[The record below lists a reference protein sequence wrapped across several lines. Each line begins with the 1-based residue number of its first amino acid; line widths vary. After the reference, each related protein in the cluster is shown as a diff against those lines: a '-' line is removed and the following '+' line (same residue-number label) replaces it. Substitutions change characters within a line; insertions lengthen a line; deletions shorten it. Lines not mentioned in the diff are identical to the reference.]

1 MEFKKYSKIPQDFVE
16 QYTRSHYRVVGKHKH
31 TALKPCHWLE
41 QKLLTGRDN
50 RNCYKGYWGIKS
62 ETCIQ
67 NSPSYPFCNHNCA
80 FCWRLPNGNL
90 DSKFTVEPD
99 DPVYL
104 IDELIRHHKNIIENN
119 YPLEKSI
126 QNLNNIREI
135 MHFILKNADYTNL
148 SKIKISANTLYET
161 FSKAIPKGQLNNAL
175 TLLRATDVL
184 LTDDMTHFSPTPEVQ
199 QIIKENKEDP
209 SIIID
214 KKITNEQDLKKT
226 HQSALNPCHAAISLD
241 GEPTLY
247 PFIGEFIGEFRKRRF
262 TTFIVTNG
270 TCPDVIQSLE
280 DNAELPTILYVT
292 LPPPNLDLYYKICK
306 PRSDKTWE
314 KIHQTLKLL
323 KNLKTRTVLRITSVK
338 NLNITPNLIEQ
349 YVALINDI
357 QPNFLDIK
365 GFTLEGGSMTI
376 SNRLGTDHTGAYYV
390 PEFEDLFQF
399 ALELQNKGNY
409 EIIQTHQKSRDI
421 LLRINWPKNKSI
433 KIEKNEI

>member
-1 MEFKKYSKIPQDFVE
+1 MESKKLVKIPQQFVE

-41 QKLLTGRDN
+41 QKMLTGRDN

-104 IDELIRHHKNIIENN
+104 VDELIRHQKNIIENN
-119 YPLEKSI
+119 YPLEKSL
-126 QNLNNIREI
+126 QNLNNMREI
-135 MHFILKNADYTNL
+135 MCIMLKKIEQDNL
-148 SKIKISANTLYET
+148 SNTKLSAVDIRGIIPKH
-161 FSKAIPKGQLNNAL
+161 FPKGQLNNAL

-184 LTDDMTHFSPTPEVQ
+184 QTNDMVTFSLTNNAQD
-199 QIIKENKEDP
+199 ILKENNGDP

-214 KKITNEQDLKKT
+214 KLVTNEQDLKSVHK
-226 HQSALNPCHAAISLD
+226 SALNPCHAAISLD

-247 PFIGEFIGEFRKRRF
+247 PHIGKYVGEFRKRGF

-270 TCPDVIQSLE
+270 TRPDVIQSLAE
-280 DNAELPTILYVT
+280 NSELPTILYVT
-292 LPPPNLDLYYKICK
+292 LPPPTPELYHKICK

-314 KIHQTLKLL
+314 QIYQTLKLL

-338 NLNITPNLIEQ
+338 NLNITSDLTEQ
-349 YVALINDI
+349 YVAMINEF
-357 QPNFLDIK
+357 QPNFVDIK

-376 SNRLGTDHTGAYYV
+376 SNRLGTDLSGDNYV
-390 PEFEDLFQF
+390 PEFKDLMEF
-399 ALELQNKGNY
+399 ALGLEKKGGY
-409 EIIQTHQKSRDI
+409 EIIQTHQKSKDI
-421 LLRINWPKNKSI
+421 LIRINWPKNKSI